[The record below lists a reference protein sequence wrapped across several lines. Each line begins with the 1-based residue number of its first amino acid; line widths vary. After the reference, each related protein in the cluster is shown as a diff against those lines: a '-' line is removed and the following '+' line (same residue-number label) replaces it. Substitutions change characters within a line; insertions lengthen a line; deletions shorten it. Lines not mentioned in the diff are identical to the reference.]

1 LLTFPIV
8 FSVLPY
14 FTFLSSRLLV
24 FSTYYLT
31 TNLFILLIALRL
43 DHHQHQHQHQPSSPH
58 PLHCTTPYDRRP
70 FFVHTRHV
78 VSTTQNKD
86 IPFTHPT
93 SGDPGK
99 CPHAKA
105 AAQAAAIAASE
116 AQAAK
121 KAGLTK
127 STSAQKT
134 STLNTSTSTPKKKET
149 FGYSSFYESELEK
162 KHKDKSYRYFN
173 NINRLAAKFPVA
185 HTRETA
191 DEVDVWCSNDYLGM
205 SRNGVV
211 LDTMK

>member
-1 LLTFPIV
+1 LLTFR
-8 FSVLPY
+8 
-14 FTFLSSRLLV
+14 SSSSFVRFFFF

-31 TNLFILLIALRL
+31 TNLIILLIALRL
-43 DHHQHQHQHQPSSPH
+43 DHHRPQHQPSSPVH
-58 PLHCTTPYDRRP
+58 LTSHHSTLTPIP
-70 FFVHTRHV
+70 N
-78 VSTTQNKD
+78 SLSLNNATQNKD

-127 STSAQKT
+127 PTSAQKP
-134 STLNTSTSTPKKKET
+134 STLNTSTKKT

>member
-1 LLTFPIV
+1 LLFPAPP
-8 FSVLPY
+8 FP
-14 FTFLSSRLLV
+14 
-24 FSTYYLT
+24 TYYHTKYLI
-31 TNLFILLIALRL
+31 ILLIALRL
-43 DHHQHQHQHQPSSPH
+43 DHHRPQHQPSSPVH
-58 PLHCTTPYDRRP
+58 LTSHHSTLTPIP
-70 FFVHTRHV
+70 N
-78 VSTTQNKD
+78 SLSLNNATQNKD

-121 KAGLTK
+121 KAGSTK
-127 STSAQKT
+127 STSTALNKENLT
-134 STLNTSTSTPKKKET
+134 NNNTSTQKKT